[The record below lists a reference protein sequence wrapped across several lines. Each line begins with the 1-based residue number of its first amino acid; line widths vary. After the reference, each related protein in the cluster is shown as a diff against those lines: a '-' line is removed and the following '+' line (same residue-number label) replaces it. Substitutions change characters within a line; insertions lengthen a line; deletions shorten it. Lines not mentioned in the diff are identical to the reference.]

1 MPDSKLTTFTL
12 PPNGDR
18 VTTPELDTA
27 NNGYRFVVEGTVR
40 SSYDGREFDALYR
53 TNSAGEFVEPHSLLQ
68 WTSPSVILESSD
80 TATHRYVFRLPA
92 NSAANGE
99 TAGLR
104 VNVDQLV
111 SDYLIPP
118 SEVKAALSGSFQV
131 SVIEV
136 PLAPASPWTTAALV
150 GLPAAVVITGVGL
163 VIRRR
168 IVLRGLSD
176 DLAACLV
183 RIEGKSRVARSAV
196 GRDKGRA
203 QLLADRLSAVR
214 DGAAAL
220 VRQIQGLRES
230 QLLVDRSSVE
240 KEVQALRDRA
250 FKMKDASMRAEAEAA
265 MLEKS
270 KALQMLD
277 ELNAAETRS
286 AMRLTKIE
294 SILDSACLSLRA
306 SARGPMETRPEEA
319 LQRELDAEV
328 KAIREVTREM
338 EEVRE
343 LSVGLVGR

>member
-1 MPDSKLTTFTL
+1 MPDSELTTFTL

-18 VTTPELDTA
+18 VTTPELDPA
-27 NNGYRFVVEGTVR
+27 NNDYRFVVEGTVR

-53 TNSAGEFVEPHSLLQ
+53 TNAAGEFVEHHSLLQ
-68 WTSPSVILESSD
+68 WNPPDVILGSSN
-80 TATHRYVFRLPA
+80 TAAHRYVFRLPA
-92 NSAANGE
+92 NAAAK
-99 TAGLR
+99 TAGVR
-104 VNVDQLV
+104 VDVDQLV

-118 SEVKAALSGSFQV
+118 SEVKAALSGSFHV
-131 SVIEV
+131 SVLQA
-136 PLAPASPWTTAALV
+136 PLAPASPWTTAILV
-150 GLPAAVVITGVGL
+150 GLPAAAVMTGVGL

-168 IVLRGLSD
+168 IALRGLSD

-183 RIEGKSRVARSAV
+183 RIEEKSRVAKSAL

-203 QLLADRLSAVR
+203 QPLADRLGAVR

-220 VRQIQGLRES
+220 VRQVQGLRDS
-230 QLLVDRSSVE
+230 QLLVDRPSVE

-250 FKMKDASMRAEAEAA
+250 FKMKDTDMRREAEAA

-294 SILDSACLSLRA
+294 AILDSACLSLRA
-306 SARGPMETRPEEA
+306 SARGPIETRPEEA

-328 KAIREVTREM
+328 RAIREVTREM